1 MFGTMPSVRAP
12 RWARWLALTTLA
24 AAGLVAITSCERR
37 RGCAGEY
44 CGTLVF
50 ATAGEPDILLPPVT
64 QQQYAQD
71 IFEQLFLK
79 LADLGLSQN
88 TIGDEDFQPQLAGRG
103 EGAYP
108 LTTEFVL

>member
-50 ATAGEPDILLPPVT
+50 AAPGEPDIQRAAVRSEEHTSELQSRSDVVCRLLLEKKH
-64 QQQYAQD
+64 QHDSRQHEARR
-71 IFEQLFLK
+71 E
-79 LADLGLSQN
+79 
-88 TIGDEDFQPQLAGRG
+88 G
-103 EGAYP
+103 E
-108 LTTEFVL
+108 